1 MKRLIEFQLADGD
14 KIYVEVEET
23 GEGGMVPASR
33 GGRSVTDKADK
44 ARKTF
49 EDALD
54 KIRPAAAT
62 IIGKLRDLHD
72 PPDEIEVEFGLK
84 MNAEFGAVVAATGME
99 ANYKVTL
106 KWER

>member
-33 GGRSVTDKADK
+33 GGRSVTDKA
-44 ARKTF
+44 RQTF

-72 PPDEIEVEFGLK
+72 PPDEIKVEFGLK